1 MWLVEEGQKALDQPA
16 VVTGLT
22 LLGISLQDWVYILS
36 LVYLGANIARLILKA
51 YAKWR
56 HHGRL
61 K

>member
-1 MWLVEEGQKALDQPA
+1 MMWLVEESQKALDQPA

-36 LVYLGANIARLILKA
+36 IIYLGANIARLLIKA

-56 HHGRL
+56 NRGR
-61 K
+61 